1 MRIGVYG
8 GTFNPLHMGHLVCAE
23 HVRDE
28 FSLDTVLFMPSRRPV
43 HKALKEEI
51 NAEDRARMIEL
62 AIGDNPGFELS
73 RMELD
78 REEDS
83 YTILTVRQ
91 LLRERAGAEL
101 FLLVGADSYAELHT
115 WKEYRALLDLVSLV
129 VMPRPGCSAI
139 NDELASCGGTVFFA
153 SNPHIGV
160 SSSEIRERVRAGK
173 RIRYL
178 VHPST
183 EEYIQSK
190 GLYRP

>member
-1 MRIGVYG
+1 VRIGVYG
-8 GTFNPLHMGHLVCAE
+8 GTFNPLHIGHLVCAE
-23 HVRDE
+23 HVREE

-43 HKALKEEI
+43 HKELKAKI
-51 NAEDRARMIEL
+51 DAEDRARMIEG
-62 AIGDNPGFELS
+62 AIGDNRHFALS

-78 REEDS
+78 RVEES

-91 LLRERAGAEL
+91 LLREREGAGL

-115 WKEYRALLDLVSLV
+115 WREYRALLDLVSLV
-129 VMPRPGCSAI
+129 VMPRPGCDAI
-139 NDELASCGGTVFFA
+139 NDNLASCGGTVHFA

-160 SSSEIRERVRAGK
+160 SSSEIRERVRSGK
-173 RIRYL
+173 QIRYL

-183 EEYIQSK
+183 EEYIQRK